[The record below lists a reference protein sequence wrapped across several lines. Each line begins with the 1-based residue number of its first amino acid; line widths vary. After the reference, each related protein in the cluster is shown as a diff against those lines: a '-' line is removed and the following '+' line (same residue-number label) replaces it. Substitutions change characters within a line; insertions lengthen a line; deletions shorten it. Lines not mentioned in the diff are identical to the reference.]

1 MMKKRIFSLL
11 LCAVMFAAA
20 LPFASAQVL
29 EDVNIADEGSLPA
42 ALHANDRAAV
52 LKALEGELS
61 GSGVIV
67 DLLTFNAVIVTPA
80 EKFPDMYGAMP
91 DCENRV
97 IIGLY
102 ENENADRKTALEK
115 DTRSFYFAPPAG
127 AYKSGCTLA
136 VSADLRNL
144 SLPEREA
151 QETDAL
157 LDSALFVRERGFY
170 DVNGN
175 VCSGCGEY
183 TLNPGEHSVL
193 ACGVHMSCVYDKND
207 VAHYAVCRECGR
219 MACACYCNNALSSPV
234 CIAVTGSGDFAVA
247 GSFHEK
253 LVLSF
258 DDDAKVQYIGFD
270 EQPKTVT
277 PQISAAPAETQE
289 TADAQEKAINLR
301 PEAELTPEVECA
313 VCGKTLT
320 IPKGFSFN
328 CGAHYSCP
336 GCEKT
341 LKGEA
346 LSAHQSDLECGHYA
360 CDGRKHSTEIFS
372 ENCPY
377 EPKHHKCENVEGIHG
392 CPACG
397 KYYPCEEGLLHSGC
411 YVCGM
416 PLCTGNH
423 EDCDYCGGRWCDG
436 RYHGPGSCT

>member
-1 MMKKRIFSLL
+1 MKRRIFSLL
-11 LCAVMFAAA
+11 LCAVLFASA

-67 DLLTFNAVIVTPA
+67 DLQTFNAVIVTPA
-80 EKFPDMYGAMP
+80 GNFVDMYGAMP

-97 IIGLY
+97 IIGIY
-102 ENENADRKTALEK
+102 ENESADKKTALEK
-115 DTRSFYFAPPAG
+115 DMRSFLFAPPAG
-127 AYKSGCTLA
+127 AYKSGCGLA
-136 VSADLRNL
+136 LSADLRNL

-151 QETDAL
+151 QETDVL

-170 DVNGN
+170 DINGN
-175 VCSGCGEY
+175 VCSGCAQY
-183 TLNPGEHSVL
+183 TLNPEEHSVL

-207 VAHYAVCRECGR
+207 IAHYAVCRECGR
-219 MACACYCNNALSSPV
+219 MACACYCNNALGSPV

-247 GSFHEK
+247 GSFHER
-253 LVLSF
+253 LLLSF
-258 DDDAKVQYIGFD
+258 DKDAKVQYIGFD
-270 EQPKTVT
+270 EKGAPSAKPTEADT
-277 PQISAAPAETQE
+277 PSAALR
-289 TADAQEKAINLR
+289 LR
-301 PEAELTPEVECA
+301 PEAETNPEVECA
-313 VCGKTLT
+313 VCGRKLT
-320 IPKGFSFN
+320 IPQGFSFN

-346 LSAHQSDLECGHYA
+346 LSAHQSDLACGHYA

-377 EPKHHKCENVEGIHG
+377 EPKHHKCEKVEGIHG

-397 KYYPCEEGLLHSGC
+397 KYYPCEEGLQHSGC

>member
-97 IIGLY
+97 IIGIY
-102 ENENADRKTALEK
+102 ENESADRKTALEK

-144 SLPEREA
+144 GLPEREA

-183 TLNPGEHSVL
+183 TLDPGEHSVL

-301 PEAELTPEVECA
+301 PEAEITPEVECA
-313 VCGKTLT
+313 VCGKTLS
-320 IPKGFSFN
+320 IPQGFSFN
-328 CGAHYSCP
+328 CGMHYSCP

-346 LSAHQSDLECGHYA
+346 LSAHQADL
-360 CDGRKHSTEIFS
+360 
-372 ENCPY
+372 
-377 EPKHHKCENVEGIHG
+377 
-392 CPACG
+392 
-397 KYYPCEEGLLHSGC
+397 
-411 YVCGM
+411 
-416 PLCTGNH
+416 
-423 EDCDYCGGRWCDG
+423 
-436 RYHGPGSCT
+436 